1 MFIKLFRVLERRYIC
16 DICGAGLKRKE
27 HLERHKLG
35 HSPERPH
42 ICSVCKKGF
51 KRKEHLNLHFVIH
64 SGDKT
69 EVCTSNDLGSCYVY
83 LKIEFDFVSNAQ
95 ICGEC
100 GKGFYRKD
108 HLRKH
113 TKSHATKRLK
123 EEMNAQA
130 QAQKAVGV
138 NANKVNHVTTANM
151 TPVNITSIPVS
162 SIASNAINT
171 SAIKAELT
179 TTNCSTDD
187 ILQQIQQQQQV
198 LQLQGD
204 CQTICLHVS
213 PSNDSI
219 FALKMREIKM
229 WCFPLTI
236 RFQQVTI
243 QQFRFK
249 LNYHLY

>member
-1 MFIKLFRVLERRYIC
+1 MFIRN
-16 DICGAGLKRKE
+16 
-27 HLERHKLG
+27 LG

-69 EVCTSNDLGSCYVY
+69 EVCHHHNFFHAFERDIKWFLFSFQ
-83 LKIEFDFVSNAQ
+83 K

-113 TKSHATKRLK
+113 TKSHQTKRLK

-130 QAQKAVGV
+130 QARKAATTNSNKTE
-138 NANKVNHVTTANM
+138 NATIANS
-151 TPVNITSIPVS
+151 NSID
-162 SIASNAINT
+162 SNAIKPEMT
-171 SAIKAELT
+171 V
-179 TTNCSTDD
+179 TNCSPDD
-187 ILQQIQQQQQV
+187 FLQQIQQQQQV

-213 PSNDSI
+213 IS
-219 FALKMREIKM
+219 K
-229 WCFPLTI
+229 
-236 RFQQVTI
+236 
-243 QQFRFK
+243 
-249 LNYHLY
+249 

>member
-1 MFIKLFRVLERRYIC
+1 MKCMTIMYVLIYEI
-16 DICGAGLKRKE
+16 
-27 HLERHKLG
+27 G

-69 EVCTSNDLGSCYVY
+69 EVSYQKRVVSFFFIDNAINISSCFFFIQ
-83 LKIEFDFVSNAQ
+83 K

-113 TKSHATKRLK
+113 TKSHQTKRLK

-130 QAQKAVGV
+130 QARKAATSNGTKAD
-138 NANKVNHVTTANM
+138 NSTTVTA
-151 TPVNITSIPVS
+151 ITTMSMPTLS
-162 SIASNAINT
+162 NSNAIDTN
-171 SAIKAELT
+171 AIKTEITA
-179 TTNCSTDD
+179 TNCSTDD
-187 ILQQIQQQQQV
+187 LLQQIQQQQQV

-213 PSNDSI
+213 YTP
-219 FALKMREIKM
+219 
-229 WCFPLTI
+229 
-236 RFQQVTI
+236 
-243 QQFRFK
+243 
-249 LNYHLY
+249 